1 MKERNLIIAVLFIT
15 MTKINI
21 SFLLLFLFLQLSF
34 SQNSEKFI
42 SQSPSLNQ
50 AGALELMVQANNAAQ
65 LMNRNVSVA
74 VLDASGVIILLVK
87 NDSVGVH
94 NTEASRRKAFT
105 ALSTKT
111 ASYQLMHNAA
121 LNKDANNLNTLP
133 ELLLLG
139 GGVPIWYN
147 HHLIGAIGVSGG
159 GSGENDDSIAKQAI
173 ENAGFSIN
181 K

>member
-1 MKERNLIIAVLFIT
+1 
-15 MTKINI
+15 MTK
-21 SFLLLFLFLQLSF
+21 SSLSLLFLMLF
-34 SQNSEKFI
+34 SCSLYAQTPDKFVKQYI
-42 SQSPSLNQ
+42 SLNQ
-50 AGALELMVQANNAAQ
+50 AGAFELLAQANKIASE
-65 LMNRNVSVA
+65 MNRNVSIA
-74 VLDASGVIILLVK
+74 VLDASGVSILLAK

-94 NTEASRRKAFT
+94 NTEASRRKAYT

-111 ASYQLMHNAA
+111 VTLQLMRNAA
-121 LNKDANNLNTLP
+121 NNEDAHNLNTLP

-147 HHLIGAIGVSGG
+147 HSLIGAIGVSGG

-173 ENAGFSIN
+173 QNAGFSIN

>member
-1 MKERNLIIAVLFIT
+1 MTNKII
-15 MTKINI
+15 TKSNI
-21 SFLLLFLFLQLSF
+21 SLLLLIFF
-34 SQNSEKFI
+34 SQLTFGQITETFI
-42 SQSPSLNQ
+42 LHTPSLNQ
-50 AGALELMVQANNAAQ
+50 AGAIELLTQANKAAH
-65 LMNRNVSVA
+65 LINKNVSVA
-74 VLDASGVIILLVK
+74 VVDASGLTILLAK

-94 NTEASRRKAFT
+94 NTEASRRKAYT

-111 ASYQLMHNAA
+111 ASFQLMRNAA
-121 LNKDANNLNTLP
+121 ENKDTNNLNTLP

-147 HHLIGAIGVSGG
+147 HNLIGAIGISGG

-173 ENAGFSIN
+173 QNSGFSIN

>member
-1 MKERNLIIAVLFIT
+1 

-21 SFLLLFLFLQLSF
+21 SFILLFLFSQLGF
-34 SQNSEKFI
+34 AQNTERYI
-42 SQSPSLNQ
+42 SQTPSLNQ
-50 AGALELMVQANNAAQ
+50 AGALELFAQANNVAQ
-65 LMNRNVSVA
+65 KMNRNVTVA
-74 VLDASGVIILLVK
+74 VLDASGVTILLIK

-105 ALSTKT
+105 ALSTQT

-139 GGVPIWYN
+139 GGVPIWFN
-147 HHLIGAIGVSGG
+147 HKLIGSIGVSGG

-173 ENAGFSIN
+173 ENAGFSVI

>member
-1 MKERNLIIAVLFIT
+1 
-15 MTKINI
+15 MTK
-21 SFLLLFLFLQLSF
+21 STVSLLLLFLFTQLGF
-34 SQNSEKFI
+34 GQNVEQYI
-42 SQSPSLNQ
+42 NQSPTLNQ
-50 AGALELMVQANNAAQ
+50 DGALELLSQANKTAK

-74 VLDASGVIILLVK
+74 ILDASGVTILLTK

-94 NTEASRRKAFT
+94 NTEASRRKAYT

-111 ASYQLMHNAA
+111 ASFQLMRNASD
-121 LNKDANNLNTLP
+121 NKDASNLNTLP

-139 GGVPIWYN
+139 GGVPIWHN
-147 HHLIGAIGVSGG
+147 NNLIGAIGVSGG

-173 ENAGFSIN
+173 QNLGFSIS